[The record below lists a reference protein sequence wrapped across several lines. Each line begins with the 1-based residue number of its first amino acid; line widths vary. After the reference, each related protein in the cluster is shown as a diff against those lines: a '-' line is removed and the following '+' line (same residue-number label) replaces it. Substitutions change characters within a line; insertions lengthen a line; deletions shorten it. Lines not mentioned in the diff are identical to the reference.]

1 MLTYKDLINEMKKFT
16 PVVDEEF
23 IKNAYIFALD
33 KHGTQTRESGEIFF
47 SHPLEVAQILIELKM
62 DQVTVAAGLLHDT
75 VEDTDTTL
83 SEIKDKFGEEVSK
96 IVDGVTKLSKIE
108 TINLKNKR
116 CENYKKLLI
125 YAASDIRVLIIKL
138 ADRLHNMR
146 TLKYKKKKNKRIEI
160 AKETLQIYAPLAE
173 RIGLNKLKDELQDIA
188 FYEMYPN
195 LYNSIR
201 SKLKELFTSSE
212 ELINVIMEKL
222 DVLIKQLNIN
232 YSITGRLKSPYSI
245 WNKMNVR
252 TISFDQLSDI
262 IAFRI
267 IVDNNTQCYKVL
279 QLIHKNYSAIPGR
292 FRDYISAPK
301 NNQYQS
307 LHTCIIGP
315 LNKRMEI
322 QIRTHEMHVV
332 AEYGIAAHWEY
343 KEGSGSSSKT
353 HNDYQWLKNMVKI
366 FEETSNMDDF
376 IKYSSTEISPESVF
390 GITPQGTIIQLPLG
404 SSVLDFAY
412 AIHTYVGNH
421 AIKAIVNKKE
431 VPLSNIFDNGSQI
444 EIITD
449 KKMYP
454 DSRWLTFVKTI
465 KAKTAIR
472 KAVTNL
478 EIDKNLLSGKNNFD
492 QLFKSNN
499 IVIQEKEL
507 NKLLKLFKLSTI
519 NQLYIA
525 LGNKAILLPEVVE
538 KYNTIG
544 EKKLSMNLSIGD
556 KDGLLKGKVQEAILG
571 LPRNV
576 KILHT
581 ECCSPVPGDKIYG
594 IWYYKNDNSIEI
606 HNEDCQKFIMK
617 SSNFDVKILDLYW
630 DGRFDFCNQKYI
642 SKLLIC
648 IRKSNDVLQK
658 ISSILKDKKT
668 VITNIKTNDTLNN
681 SSEVFIEFYV
691 DTISQLNIIINAL
704 LEQDFVISIKRV

>member
-1 MLTYKDLINEMKKFT
+1 MLTYEDLINEMKRFL
-16 PVVDEEF
+16 PVVNEEF

-33 KHGTQTRESGEIFF
+33 KHGTQTRESGAIFF
-47 SHPLEVAQILIELKM
+47 SHPLEVAQILIDLQM

-83 SEIKDKFGEEVSK
+83 SELKKTFGSEVSK

-108 TINLKNKR
+108 TINLQNKQ

-125 YAASDIRVLIIKL
+125 SAASDIRVLIIKL

-146 TLKYKKKKNKRIEI
+146 TLKFKKKKKKRMEI
-160 AKETLQIYAPLAE
+160 AKETLSIYAPLAD
-173 RIGLNKLKDELQDIA
+173 RIGLNKLKDELQDIS
-188 FYEMYPN
+188 FYELYPN

-201 SKLKELFTSSE
+201 NQLKELFNSSE
-212 ELINVIMEKL
+212 ELINIIREKL
-222 DVLIKQLNIN
+222 ESVIQLLNIN
-232 YSITGRLKSPYSI
+232 FTITGRLKSPYSI
-245 WNKMNVR
+245 WNKMNIR

-267 IVDNNTQCYKVL
+267 IVDTNEQCYKVL

-315 LNKRMEI
+315 LNKRIEI
-322 QIRTHEMHVV
+322 QIRTHEMHNV

-343 KEGSGSSSKT
+343 KEGNGSGPKG
-353 HNDYQWLKNMVKI
+353 NKDYQWLKNMVKI

-376 IKYSSTEISPESVF
+376 VKYSTTEISPEAVF
-390 GITPQGTIIQLPLG
+390 GITPKGKLIQLPLG

-421 AIKAIVNKKE
+421 AVKAIINHKE
-431 VPLSNIFDNGSQI
+431 VPLSTLIENGSQI

-478 EIDKNLLSGKNNFD
+478 EIDKNLLAGKNDFE
-492 QLFKSNN
+492 QLFRANN
-499 IVIQEKEL
+499 IVIQEKEI
-507 NKLLKLFKLSTI
+507 NKLLKLLKVSTM
-519 NQLYIA
+519 NQLYVAI
-525 LGNKAILLPEVVE
+525 GNKAILLPEVVE

-544 EKKLSMNLSIGD
+544 NKQLSININD
-556 KDGLLKGKVQEAILG
+556 KDGFLNGKIEEAILG
-571 LPRNV
+571 LPRNA
-576 KILHT
+576 KILPT
-581 ECCSPVPGDKIYG
+581 NCCSPVPGDKIFG
-594 IWYYKNDNSIEI
+594 LWFYKNNNNSIEI
-606 HNEDCQKFIMK
+606 HNEECTEFITK
-617 SSNFDVKILDLYW
+617 SNNINIKTLDLYW
-630 DGRFDFCNQKYI
+630 DSRFDFCCQKYI
-642 SKLLIC
+642 SKLLIS
-648 IRKSNDVLQK
+648 IYKSNDVLQK
-658 ISSILKDKKT
+658 ISSILKEKQT
-668 VITNIKTNDTLNN
+668 TIINAKTNDTLQNN
-681 SSEVFIEFYV
+681 LSEIYIEFYV
-691 DTISQLNIIINAL
+691 DTISHLNIIINSL
-704 LEQDFVISIKRV
+704 LEQDFIKSIKRM